1 MANQDKGRIFHYQMS
16 KTWSILIRVIFL
28 RTLYYLND
36 HGLIKILNEDYFD
49 QQQVRQLCFPDHGHW
64 AAATES

>member
-1 MANQDKGRIFHYQMS
+1 MS
-16 KTWSILIRVIFL
+16 KTWLILIRVISL
-28 RTLYYLND
+28 TTLYDLND

-64 AAATES
+64 PAATES